1 MPRPKKSNRSDGR
14 YELKK
19 TIGHDANG
27 NPIRKSFYGRNKD
40 EAQRAYEDFRRDEDK
55 REAEK
60 KCTSFSSWVD
70 RWLETYKRYDVK
82 ETTFLTTYKRP
93 CYNYIIPYFEGR
105 TVQSITPVDLKQFLN
120 TVNNLSQ
127 SYIDKIIICLRGIFD
142 AAEDNDL
149 IVKNPARHISCKSKQ
164 TKQVKRVYDRET
176 VEALCSSD
184 HKYSLYVEILLRMG
198 LRCSELC
205 GLRWSDIDFEN
216 GLLCVNQALT
226 REAGVTYI
234 DETKSLTSTR
244 KIPLPDSLRSRLA
257 DARSNSEDEY
267 VAMVN
272 NHHMTPDHFNE
283 HQMEAFYNSLN
294 VPMDAR
300 LTAHELRHTCGTLL
314 YEETKDIYYVSK
326 FLGHSD
332 IGITTKTY
340 IHSNFQHKKTHIEIK
355 KM

>member
-1 MPRPKKSNRSDGR
+1 MPRPKKTNRSDGR

-19 TIGHDANG
+19 TIGYDANG
-27 NPIRKSFYGRNKD
+27 NAIRKSFYGKNKD
-40 EAQRAYEDFRRDEDK
+40 EAQRAYEDFRRDEEK

-60 KCTSFSSWVD
+60 KCTMFSSWVE
-70 RWLETYKRYDVK
+70 RWLETYKRCDVK

-93 CYNYIIPYFEGR
+93 CYNYIIPYFDGM

-164 TKQVKRVYDRET
+164 KQLEKRVYDRET
-176 VEALCSSD
+176 VEALCNTD
-184 HKYSLYVEILLRMG
+184 HKYALYVEILLRMG

-205 GLRWSDIDFEN
+205 GLRWSDIDFEE
-216 GLLCVNQALT
+216 GFLCVNQALT
-226 REAGVTYI
+226 RESGVTYI
-234 DETKSLTSTR
+234 DETKSKTSTR
-244 KIPLPDSLRSRLA
+244 RIPVPKSLLERLA
-257 DARSNSEDEY
+257 EARSHSEHEY

-272 NHHMTPDHFNE
+272 EHHVTPDHFNE
-283 HQMEAFYNSLN
+283 RQMEAFYNSLDI
-294 VPMDAR
+294 PKDLR

-314 YEETKDIYYVSK
+314 YEDTKDIYYVSK

-340 IHSNFQHKKTHIEIK
+340 IHSNFHNKKVRIDL
-355 KM
+355 

>member
-27 NPIRKSFYGRNKD
+27 NPIRKSFYGKNKD
-40 EAQRAYEDFRRDEDK
+40 EAQIMYEQFRRGEEI

-60 KCTSFSSWVD
+60 KNLLFSAWVD
-70 RWLETYKRYDVK
+70 RWLETYKRGDVK

-93 CYNYIIPYFEGR
+93 CYNYIIPYFEER
-105 TVQSITPVDLKQFLN
+105 SLQSITPIDLKQFLN
-120 TVNNLSQ
+120 SITNLSQ
-127 SYIDKIIICLRGIFD
+127 SYIDKIVICLRGIFD
-142 AAEDNDL
+142 SAEDNDL

-164 TKQVKRVYDRET
+164 EPTGKRVYDRET
-176 VEALCSSD
+176 VEALCNAD
-184 HKYSLYVEILLRMG
+184 HKYTLYIAILLKMG

-205 GLRWSDIDFEN
+205 GLRWKDIDFEN
-216 GLLCVNQALT
+216 GFMCVNQALT

-234 DETKSLTSTR
+234 DSTKSKTSTR
-244 KIPLPDSLRSRLA
+244 RIPVPKTLLSRLEEQHSQ
-257 DARSNSEDEY
+257 SNDEY
-267 VAMVN
+267 VAMIN
-272 NHHMTPDHFNE
+272 GHHMTPDHFNE
-283 HQMEAFYNSLN
+283 RQMESFYNYLN
-294 VPMDAR
+294 VPSCER

-314 YEETKDIYYVSK
+314 YEDTKDIYYVSK

-340 IHSNFQHKKTHIEIK
+340 VHSEFQEKKIHVNFG
-355 KM
+355 